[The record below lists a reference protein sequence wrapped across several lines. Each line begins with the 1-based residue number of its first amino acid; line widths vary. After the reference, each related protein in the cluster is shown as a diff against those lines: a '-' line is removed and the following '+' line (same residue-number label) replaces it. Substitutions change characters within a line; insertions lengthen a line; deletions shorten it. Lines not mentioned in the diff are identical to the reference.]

1 MTEKKEEQK
10 QEPIAETKAEPA
22 AGGAAPKAEQSA
34 ETKHHHKKDEQIR
47 QLQEKLT
54 AVVKEKEELFAR
66 LQRLSAD
73 YANFQKRSSRQTA
86 EAVCF
91 EREKIIKSLL
101 PALDDFERTIKNAAA
116 APENRDAIIN
126 GIKIIY
132 GHMLDILKAC
142 DVEQIK
148 AVGQKFDPFLHE
160 AISRIADNN
169 KEDGVILEETQRG
182 YKLGGKVLRPS
193 RVVVNKL
200 QTDVPEDANSQPDE
214 TTDVE

>member
-1 MTEKKEEQK
+1 MTEKEEQK
-10 QEPIAETKAEPA
+10 QEPVPETKAEPA
-22 AGGAAPKAEQSA
+22 AGGAVPKAEQSA

-54 AVVKEKEELFAR
+54 AVVKEKEELFGR

-86 EAVCF
+86 ETVCF

-101 PALDDFERTIKNAAA
+101 PALDDFERTMKNAAA
-116 APENRDAIIN
+116 APENRDAIVK

-132 GHMLDILKAC
+132 DRILDILKAC
-142 DVEQIK
+142 DVELIT

-169 KEDGVILEETQRG
+169 KEDGVILDETQRG
-182 YKLGGKVLRPS
+182 YKLGGRVIRPGK
-193 RVVVNKL
+193 VVVNKL
-200 QTDVPEDANSQPDE
+200 QNNQQDE